1 MKIEINLDETR
12 FKDVLDNELNA
23 FSKDELHEIIRKAMS
38 EYLANDEEMKKLFLV
53 EKTNH
58 WGDISNEPSSIFT
71 KIISNVDCNPIFDEV
86 KEKIKEYL
94 TEEGSI
100 QKMALSMFANLFMKN
115 LQSSIFNDNTFI
127 NTINALIYQGIN
139 NMKNDGRY

>member
-1 MKIEINLDETR
+1 MVVSSYEK
-12 FKDVLDNELNA
+12 
-23 FSKDELHEIIRKAMS
+23 
-38 EYLANDEEMKKLFLV
+38 LA
-53 EKTNH
+53 
-58 WGDISNEPSSIFT
+58 SIFT

-94 TEEGSI
+94 TEDGSI
-100 QKMALSMFANLFMKN
+100 QKIALSMFANLFMKN
-115 LQSSIFNDNTFI
+115 LQSNIFNDNSFI